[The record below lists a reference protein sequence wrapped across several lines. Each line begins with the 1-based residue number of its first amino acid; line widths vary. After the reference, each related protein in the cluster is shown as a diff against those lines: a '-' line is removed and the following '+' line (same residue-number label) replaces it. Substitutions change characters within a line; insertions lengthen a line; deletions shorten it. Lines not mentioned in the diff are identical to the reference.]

1 MEDTTRRKMGV
12 SSSEPEKGLYAATEM
27 SVESDYRLS
36 WESPVLRGGVQ
47 RADAL
52 CYTVF
57 TGTITKFLHWNTK
70 FVQQAKGGNR
80 PDRLPSEP

>member
-1 MEDTTRRKMGV
+1 M
-12 SSSEPEKGLYAATEM
+12 
-27 SVESDYRLS
+27 
-36 WESPVLRGGVQ
+36 Q